1 MINNLEK
8 KNVDL
13 QTLADSFGTDVSEVK
28 RICEEKLYDINTEYK
43 VYSGLERE
51 KLIVEIIKSID
62 SDKQIIG
69 TPERKNVWND
79 GWDENLNLLKNNNYQ
94 LETLMPKFNLVRKNK
109 PMRFMGE
116 YILPNE
122 KNFEH
127 EYFNIYRSWLFEKY
141 FSDYDSIYDIGCGS
155 SYNLVELCKQ
165 FPKKKIYGF
174 DFVQSSVDIVNE
186 ISKFYNFNSE
196 GKIFDIINPDFN
208 IHLDENSLIFTAGV
222 IEQVAGKFD
231 KFIDY
236 ILQMKPKLVVNSEPI
251 YELYDQENLFDYL
264 AAKFHYKRGYTIGY
278 LPKLLEL
285 EKEGKIEI
293 IKLKRLN
300 FGSLLMEGYTCIVW
314 KPL

>member
-1 MINNLEK
+1 MTNNLEK
-8 KNVDL
+8 KNLDL

-79 GWDENLNLLKNNNYQ
+79 GWDENLNLQKNNNYQ
-94 LETLMPKFNLVRKNK
+94 LETLMAKFNLVRKNK
-109 PMRFMGE
+109 PLRFMGE

-127 EYFNIYRSWLFEKY
+127 EYFKIYREWLFEKY
-141 FSDYDSIYDIGCGS
+141 FSDFDSIYDIGCGS
-155 SYNLVELCKQ
+155 SYNLIELTKK
-165 FPKKKIYGF
+165 FPNKKIYGF
-174 DFVQSSVDIVNE
+174 DFVQPSVDIVNE
-186 ISKFYNFNSE
+186 IAKFYNLNAE
-196 GKIFDIINPDFN
+196 GKIFDITNPDHN
-208 IHLDENSLIFTAGV
+208 IHLDENSLIFTSGCV
-222 IEQVAGKFD
+222 EQVGANYE

-236 ILQMKPKLVVNSEPI
+236 ILEMKPKLVVNNEPI
-251 YELYDQENLFDYL
+251 YELYDQNILFDYL
-264 AAKFHYKRGYTIGY
+264 AAKFHHKRGYPIGY
-278 LPKLLEL
+278 LPRLREL
-285 EKEGKIEI
+285 EKEGKIQI
-293 IKLKRLN
+293 IKVKRLN
-300 FGSLLMEGYTCIVW
+300 FGSLLMEGYTYIVW

>member
-1 MINNLEK
+1 MKSELEI

-13 QTLADSFGTDVSEVK
+13 QTLADSFGTDISDVK
-28 RICEEKLYDINTEYK
+28 KACEEKLHAIDTEYK
-43 VYSGLERE
+43 IYSGSQRE
-51 KLIVEIIKSID
+51 KLIIEILKSID

-69 TPERKNVWND
+69 APERTDVWNN
-79 GWDENLNLLKNNNYQ
+79 GWNENLILLKNNNYQ
-94 LETLMPKFNLVRKNK
+94 LDSLLPKFIRKNK

-222 IEQVAGKFD
+222 IEQVAGKFE

-264 AAKFHYKRGYTIGY
+264 AAKFHYKRGYTRGY

>member
-1 MINNLEK
+1 MMNKLEV

-13 QTLADSFGTDVSEVK
+13 QTLADSFGADISDVK
-28 RICEEKLYDINTEYK
+28 RICEEKLHDIDTEYK
-43 VYSGLERE
+43 IYSGLERE
-51 KLIVEIIKSID
+51 KLIIEILKSID

-69 TPERKNVWND
+69 APERTNVWND
-79 GWDENLNLLKNNNYQ
+79 GWNENLNLLKNNNYQ
-94 LETLMPKFNLVRKNK
+94 LESLLPKFIRKNK

-122 KNFEH
+122 QNFEH
-127 EYFNIYRSWLFEKY
+127 DYFNIYRSWLFEKY
-141 FSDYDSIYDIGCGS
+141 FSNFDSIYDIGCGS

-186 ISKFYNFNSE
+186 ISKFYNFNAE
-196 GKIFDIINPDFN
+196 GKIFDIINPDLD
-208 IHLDENSLIFTAGV
+208 IHLDENSLVFTAGV
-222 IEQVAGKFD
+222 IEQVAGKFE

-251 YELYDQENLFDYL
+251 YELYDQDILFDYL
-264 AAKFHYKRGYTIGY
+264 AAKFHYKRGYTRGY

-285 EKEGKIEI
+285 EKEGRIKI

>member
-1 MINNLEK
+1 MTNNLEK

-13 QTLADSFGTDVSEVK
+13 QILADSFGTDISDVK
-28 RICEEKLYDINTEYK
+28 KICEKQLDNMDTGYT
-43 VYSGLERE
+43 VYSGLQRE
-51 KLIVEIIKSID
+51 KLIVEILKSID
-62 SDKQIIG
+62 SDKQVIG
-69 TPERKNVWND
+69 APERTNVWND
-79 GWDENLNLLKNNNYQ
+79 GWNENLNLLKNNNYQ
-94 LETLMPKFNLVRKNK
+94 LESLLPKFIKKNK

-122 KNFEH
+122 QNFER

-141 FSDYDSIYDIGCGS
+141 FSNFDSIYDIGCGS

-186 ISKFYNFNSE
+186 VSEFHNFNAE
-196 GKIFDIINPDFN
+196 GKIFDIINPDHN
-208 IHLDENSLIFTAGV
+208 IRLDENSLVFTAGV
-222 IEQVAGKFD
+222 IEQVAGKFE

-251 YELYDQENLFDYL
+251 YELYDQDIPFDYL
-264 AAKFHYKRGYTIGY
+264 AAKFHSKRGYTIGY
-278 LPKLLEL
+278 LPRLLEL
-285 EKEGKIEI
+285 EKEGRIKI
-293 IKLKRLN
+293 IKIQRLN
-300 FGSLLMEGYTCIVW
+300 FGSLFIEGYNCIIW

>member
-1 MINNLEK
+1 MKSELEI

-13 QTLADSFGTDVSEVK
+13 QTLADSFGTDISDVK
-28 RICEEKLYDINTEYK
+28 KACEEKLHAIDTEYK
-43 VYSGLERE
+43 IYSGSQRE
-51 KLIVEIIKSID
+51 KLIIEILKSID

-69 TPERKNVWND
+69 APERTDVWND
-79 GWDENLNLLKNNNYQ
+79 GWNENLILLKNNNYQ
-94 LETLMPKFNLVRKNK
+94 LDSLLPKFIRKNK

-264 AAKFHYKRGYTIGY
+264 AAKFHYKRGYTRGY

>member
-1 MINNLEK
+1 MKSELEI

-13 QTLADSFGTDVSEVK
+13 QTLADSFGTDISDVK
-28 RICEEKLYDINTEYK
+28 KACEEKLHAIDTEYK
-43 VYSGLERE
+43 IYSGSQRE
-51 KLIVEIIKSID
+51 KLIIEILKSID

-69 TPERKNVWND
+69 APERTDVWND
-79 GWDENLNLLKNNNYQ
+79 GWNENLILLKNNNYQ
-94 LETLMPKFNLVRKNK
+94 LDSLLPKFIRKNK

-264 AAKFHYKRGYTIGY
+264 AAKFHYKRGYTRGY

-300 FGSLLMEGYTCIVW
+300 FGSLLMEGCTCIVW

>member
-1 MINNLEK
+1 MMNKLEV

-13 QTLADSFGTDVSEVK
+13 QTLADSFGADISDVK
-28 RICEEKLYDINTEYK
+28 RICEEKLHDIDTEYK

-51 KLIVEIIKSID
+51 KLIIEILKSID
-62 SDKQIIG
+62 SDKQVIG
-69 TPERKNVWND
+69 APERTNVWND
-79 GWDENLNLLKNNNYQ
+79 GWNENLNLLKNNNYQ
-94 LETLMPKFNLVRKNK
+94 LESLLPKFIKKNK

-122 KNFEH
+122 QNFER

-141 FSDYDSIYDIGCGS
+141 FSNFDSIYDIGCGS

-186 ISKFYNFNSE
+186 VSEFHNFNAE
-196 GKIFDIINPDFN
+196 GKIFDIINPDHN
-208 IHLDENSLIFTAGV
+208 IRLDENSLVFTAGV
-222 IEQVAGKFD
+222 IEQVAGKFE

-251 YELYDQENLFDYL
+251 YELYDQDIPFDYL
-264 AAKFHYKRGYTIGY
+264 AAKFHSKRGYTIGY
-278 LPKLLEL
+278 LPRLLEL
-285 EKEGKIEI
+285 EKEGRIKI
-293 IKLKRLN
+293 IKIQRLN
-300 FGSLLMEGYTCIVW
+300 FGSLFIEGYNCIIW

>member
-1 MINNLEK
+1 MKSELEI

-13 QTLADSFGTDVSEVK
+13 QTLADSFGTDISDVK
-28 RICEEKLYDINTEYK
+28 KACEEKLHAIDTEYK
-43 VYSGLERE
+43 IYSGSQRE
-51 KLIVEIIKSID
+51 KLIIEILKSID
-62 SDKQIIG
+62 FDKQIIG
-69 TPERKNVWND
+69 APERTDVWND
-79 GWDENLNLLKNNNYQ
+79 GWNENLILLKNNNYQ
-94 LETLMPKFNLVRKNK
+94 LDSLLPKFIRKNK

-264 AAKFHYKRGYTIGY
+264 AAKFHYKRGYTRGY

>member
-1 MINNLEK
+1 MNKLEV
-8 KNVDL
+8 KNIDL
-13 QTLADSFGTDVSEVK
+13 QTLADSFGIDISDVKS
-28 RICEEKLYDINTEYK
+28 ICEEKLHDIDTEYK
-43 VYSGLERE
+43 IYSGLERE
-51 KLIVEIIKSID
+51 KLIIQILKSID

-69 TPERKNVWND
+69 APSRTNVWND
-79 GWDENLNLLKNNNYQ
+79 GWNENLNLLKNNNYQ
-94 LETLMPKFNLVRKNK
+94 LDSLLPKFIKKNR

-122 KNFEH
+122 QNFER

-141 FSDYDSIYDIGCGS
+141 FSNFDSIYDIGCGS

-186 ISKFYNFNSE
+186 VSEFHNFNAE
-196 GKIFDIINPDFN
+196 GKIFDIINPDHN
-208 IHLDENSLIFTAGV
+208 IRLDENSLVFTAGV
-222 IEQVAGKFD
+222 IEQVAGKFE

-251 YELYDQENLFDYL
+251 YELYDQDIPFDYL
-264 AAKFHYKRGYTIGY
+264 AAKFHSKRGYTIGY
-278 LPKLLEL
+278 LPRLLEL
-285 EKEGKIEI
+285 EKEGRIKI
-293 IKLKRLN
+293 IKIQRLN
-300 FGSLLMEGYTCIVW
+300 FGSLFIEGYNCIIW

>member
-1 MINNLEK
+1 MTNNLEK

-13 QTLADSFGTDVSEVK
+13 QILADSFGTDISDVK
-28 RICEEKLYDINTEYK
+28 KICEKQLDNMETGYT
-43 VYSGLERE
+43 VYSGLDRE
-51 KLIVEIIKSID
+51 KLIVEILKSID

-69 TPERKNVWND
+69 APERKNVWND
-79 GWDENLNLLKNNNYQ
+79 GWNENLKLLKSNNYQ
-94 LETLMPKFNLVRKNK
+94 LDNLLPKFIRKNK
-109 PMRFMGE
+109 PIRFMGE

-122 KNFEH
+122 PNFEH
-127 EYFNIYRSWLFEKY
+127 EYFNMYREWLFEKY
-141 FSDYDSIYDIGCGS
+141 FSNFDSIYDIGCGS
-155 SYNLVELCKQ
+155 SYNLIELTKK

-186 ISKFYNFNSE
+186 ISKFYNLNAE
-196 GKIFDIINPDFN
+196 GKIFDITNPDHN
-208 IHLDENSLIFTAGV
+208 IHLDENSLIFTSGV

-236 ILQMKPKLVVNSEPI
+236 ILQMKPKLVVHIEPM
-251 YELYDQENLFDYL
+251 YELYDQDILFDYL
-264 AAKFHYKRGYTIGY
+264 AAKFHHKRGYTKGY
-278 LPKLLEL
+278 LPRLREL
-285 EKEGKIEI
+285 EKEDKIEI

>member
-1 MINNLEK
+1 MKSELEI

-13 QTLADSFGTDVSEVK
+13 QTLADSFGTDISDVQKV
-28 RICEEKLYDINTEYK
+28 CEEKLHAIDTEYK
-43 VYSGLERE
+43 IYSGSQRE
-51 KLIVEIIKSID
+51 KLIIEILKSID
-62 SDKQIIG
+62 FDKQIIG
-69 TPERKNVWND
+69 APERTDVWND
-79 GWDENLNLLKNNNYQ
+79 GWNENLILLKNNNYQ
-94 LETLMPKFNLVRKNK
+94 LDSLLPKFIRKNK

-264 AAKFHYKRGYTIGY
+264 AAKFHYKRGYTRGY

>member
-1 MINNLEK
+1 MKSELEI

-13 QTLADSFGTDVSEVK
+13 QTLADSFGTDISDVK
-28 RICEEKLYDINTEYK
+28 KMCEEKLDAIDTEYK
-43 VYSGLERE
+43 IYSGSKRE
-51 KLIVEIIKSID
+51 KLIIEILKSID

-69 TPERKNVWND
+69 APERTEVWND
-79 GWDENLNLLKNNNYQ
+79 GWNENLTLLKKNNYQ
-94 LETLMPKFNLVRKNK
+94 LDSLLPKFIRKNK

-116 YILPNE
+116 YILPIE

-127 EYFNIYRSWLFEKY
+127 EYFNIYRSWLFDKY

-196 GKIFDIINPDFN
+196 GKIFDIINPDFK

-222 IEQVAGKFD
+222 IEQIAGKFD

-251 YELYDQENLFDYL
+251 YELYDQDNLFDYL
-264 AAKFHYKRGYTIGY
+264 AAKFHYKRGYTRGY
-278 LPKLLEL
+278 LTRLLEL

>member
-1 MINNLEK
+1 MKSELQI

-13 QTLADSFGTDVSEVK
+13 QTLADSFGTDISDVK
-28 RICEEKLYDINTEYK
+28 KVCEKKLHAIDTEYK
-43 VYSGLERE
+43 IYSGSQRE
-51 KLIVEIIKSID
+51 KLIIEILKSID
-62 SDKQIIG
+62 FDKQIIG
-69 TPERKNVWND
+69 APERTDVWND
-79 GWDENLNLLKNNNYQ
+79 GWNENLILLKNNNYQ
-94 LETLMPKFNLVRKNK
+94 LDSLLPKFIRKNK

>member
-1 MINNLEK
+1 MKSELEI

-13 QTLADSFGTDVSEVK
+13 QTLADSFGTDISDVK
-28 RICEEKLYDINTEYK
+28 KMCEEKLDAIDTEYK
-43 VYSGLERE
+43 IYSGSKRE
-51 KLIVEIIKSID
+51 KLIIEILKSID

-69 TPERKNVWND
+69 APERTEVWND
-79 GWDENLNLLKNNNYQ
+79 GWNENLTLLKKDNYQ
-94 LETLMPKFNLVRKNK
+94 LDSLLPKFIRKNK

-127 EYFNIYRSWLFEKY
+127 EYFNIYRSWLFDKY

-196 GKIFDIINPDFN
+196 GKIFDIINPDFK

-222 IEQVAGKFD
+222 IEQIAGKFD

-251 YELYDQENLFDYL
+251 YELYDQDNLFDYL
-264 AAKFHYKRGYTIGY
+264 AAKFHYKRGYTRGY
-278 LPKLLEL
+278 LTRLLEL

>member
-1 MINNLEK
+1 MKSELEI

-13 QTLADSFGTDVSEVK
+13 QTLADSFGTDISDVQKV
-28 RICEEKLYDINTEYK
+28 CEEKLHAIDTEYK
-43 VYSGLERE
+43 IYSGLQRE
-51 KLIVEIIKSID
+51 KLIIEILKSID
-62 SDKQIIG
+62 FDKQIIG
-69 TPERKNVWND
+69 APERTDVWND
-79 GWDENLNLLKNNNYQ
+79 GWNENLILLKNNNYQ
-94 LETLMPKFNLVRKNK
+94 LDSLLPKFIRKNK

-264 AAKFHYKRGYTIGY
+264 AAKFHYKRGYTRGY

>member
-1 MINNLEK
+1 MMNKLEV

-13 QTLADSFGTDVSEVK
+13 QTLVDSFGADILDVK
-28 RICEEKLYDINTEYK
+28 RICEEKLYDIDTEYK

-51 KLIVEIIKSID
+51 KLIIEILKSID

-69 TPERKNVWND
+69 APERTNVWND
-79 GWDENLNLLKNNNYQ
+79 GWNENLNLLKNNNYQ
-94 LETLMPKFNLVRKNK
+94 LESLLPKFIKKNK

-122 KNFEH
+122 QNF
-127 EYFNIYRSWLFEKY
+127 
-141 FSDYDSIYDIGCGS
+141 DSIYDIGCGS

-174 DFVQSSVDIVNE
+174 DFVKSSVDIVNE
-186 ISKFYNFNSE
+186 ISKFYNFNAE
-196 GKIFDIINPDFN
+196 GKIFDIINPDLD
-208 IHLDENSLIFTAGV
+208 IHLDENSLVFTQGV
-222 IEQVAGKFD
+222 IEQVAGKFE

-251 YELYDQENLFDYL
+251 YELYDQDILFDYL
-264 AAKFHYKRGYTIGY
+264 AAKFHYKRGYTRGY

-285 EKEGKIEI
+285 EKEGRIKI

-300 FGSLLMEGYTCIVW
+300 FGSLLMEEYTCIAW

>member
-1 MINNLEK
+1 MKSELEI

-13 QTLADSFGTDVSEVK
+13 QTLADSFGTDISDVK
-28 RICEEKLYDINTEYK
+28 KMCEEKLDAIDTEYK
-43 VYSGLERE
+43 IYSGSKRE
-51 KLIVEIIKSID
+51 KLIIEILKSID

-69 TPERKNVWND
+69 APERTEVWND
-79 GWDENLNLLKNNNYQ
+79 GWNENLTLLKKNNYQ
-94 LETLMPKFNLVRKNK
+94 LDSLLPKFIRKNK

-127 EYFNIYRSWLFEKY
+127 EYFNIYRSWLFDKY

-196 GKIFDIINPDFN
+196 GKIFDIINPDFK

-222 IEQVAGKFD
+222 IEQIAGKFD

-251 YELYDQENLFDYL
+251 YELYDQDNLFDYL
-264 AAKFHYKRGYTIGY
+264 AAKFHYKRGYTRGY
-278 LPKLLEL
+278 LTRLLEL